1 MLLSKQTLRRI
12 LGILWLIDGLFQLQP
27 HMFTMDLINGVMAP
41 IVQSQPGPVAVNLQ
55 WIVAVATQHIV
66 LLNLIVTI
74 VQIALGFLLI
84 IGYRVRETV
93 IASVFWSLIVW
104 YGGEGMNM
112 LFTGQASIL
121 TGAPGA
127 VLLYP
132 LLGFLVY
139 PRKTSSQTASEDT
152 VLSQVH
158 FHRIMAGFWIFA
170 AILQL
175 QPYWWQP
182 GQISQTLSDMI
193 GQGGLNSLLIDP
205 ILKEL
210 SMLTASIE
218 VPLNILLIVC
228 FLVLGIGLAIS
239 REERLRPFLIASL
252 VASLL
257 IWWVA
262 EGLGMVFTGMTTDFN
277 SGLLLI
283 VMTLACW
290 PKTTLFRTS
299 QDRGISEA
307 KVMLQEKS

>member
-1 MLLSKQTLRRI
+1 
-12 LGILWLIDGLFQLQP
+12 
-27 HMFTMDLINGVMAP
+27 MDLINGVMAP
-41 IVQSQPGPVAVNLQ
+41 IVQSQPGPLAVNLQ
-55 WIVAVATQHIV
+55 WIVAVATQHII
-66 LLNLIVTI
+66 LLNLIVTF

-93 IASVFWSLIVW
+93 IASVVWSLIVW

-139 PRKTSSQTASEDT
+139 PRKASSQTASEDT
-152 VLSQVH
+152 VLSQIH

-182 GQISQTLSDMI
+182 GQISQTLSDIM
-193 GQGGLNSLLIDP
+193 GQGGLNGLLIDP

-210 SMLTASIE
+210 STLTASIE
-218 VPLNILLIVC
+218 VPLNILLIVS
-228 FLVLGIGLAIS
+228 FLALGIGLAIS

-252 VASLL
+252 VASFL
-257 IWWVA
+257 IWWIA

-283 VMTLACW
+283 VMVLACW
-290 PKTTLFRTS
+290 PKTAFFHAP
-299 QDRGISEA
+299 QDSGISEA
-307 KVMLQEKS
+307 KVMLQERS